1 MDKSTEQIIRQIA
14 EIQLEAIE
22 VAKKE
27 HLTGIQLKR
36 LCGESITNDVD
47 RVISRLTDT
56 YKQVIDYPRSISMLP
71 VYQLNLCC
79 SILTE
84 NYKTWELD
92 NSEGVYG
99 AFELFNSLIK
109 SMKYEN

>member
-1 MDKSTEQIIRQIA
+1 MDKSTEQIIKQIA

-47 RVISRLTDT
+47 RVINRLTDT
-56 YKQVIDYPRSISMLP
+56 YKQVIDYPRSIGMLP

-84 NYKTWELD
+84 NYKTWELN

-99 AFELFNSLIK
+99 AFELLSNLLVK
-109 SMKYEN
+109 NGYGE